1 MQRAGRRALR
11 RRIEE
16 RFEEVKGE
24 TEGGGHSRGESRVVG
39 ETAAEGEALT
49 TPRGGGRAE
58 KLRPLLRAPVRR
70 VASSPGRSS
79 TWG

>member
-1 MQRAGRRALR
+1 MYRCANAARGEGKALR

-24 TEGGGHSRGESRVVG
+24 TEGGGALSEESRAWLA

-58 KLRPLLRAPVRR
+58 KLRPLLRALN
-70 VASSPGRSS
+70 SG
-79 TWG
+79 G